1 MTKKELENYLSFN
14 LGKSKS
20 TFQGLKYCCP
30 KCDKGQKYNLEIN
43 LNESSLKPFTFKCWS
58 CQYSG
63 HIKKLLKDYAISNDW
78 SSYFKTEAKSI
89 VHKELTI
96 KNIELPLCS
105 SYHLNE
111 EVKNYLEKE
120 RRISNFF
127 LKERR
132 VYYCYSKEEKLYGSI
147 IFPFFNE
154 KNELISYSTLNLKT
168 KKYKNHTT
176 INFIPYNNFIDKRLP
191 IFLTEGVFDALS
203 LPVNG
208 LPILGTMIPLEIL
221 RFVYNKNIVL
231 CFDNDYQSNLKEEMI
246 KKLFLYGCKSISEF
260 KIPSEYKDLND
271 FKIKDEKGLLSIFK
285 EIINQINA

>member
-1 MTKKELENYLSFN
+1 MNCSGEILVLLSI
-14 LGKSKS
+14 KSPVK
-20 TFQGLKYCCP
+20 T
-30 KCDKGQKYNLEIN
+30 I
-43 LNESSLKPFTFKCWS
+43 SSGFL
-58 CQYSG
+58 
-63 HIKKLLKDYAISNDW
+63 
-78 SSYFKTEAKSI
+78 SS
-89 VHKELTI
+89 
-96 KNIELPLCS
+96 
-105 SYHLNE
+105 
-111 EVKNYLEKE
+111 
-120 RRISNFF
+120 
-127 LKERR
+127 
-132 VYYCYSKEEKLYGSI
+132 
-147 IFPFFNE
+147 
-154 KNELISYSTLNLKT
+154 
-168 KKYKNHTT
+168 
-176 INFIPYNNFIDKRLP
+176 